1 MSVKPVQHPSSPAGK
16 TPERNPP
23 RRAPILICGGGLLLA
38 SLLLN
43 LFPAEAVTGLRLW
56 AGAWPAMLATLLLGP
71 AQGLAAGFAA
81 GAGLA
86 VSTGDWLPA
95 PILGMACLSVGWLI
109 RRGWAPLAAAV
120 GYWTL
125 IGLPFSWGYYRYR
138 YPDGEILNL
147 LRALE
152 LPFNGLVGVVVAD
165 ALRLFP
171 PLRRVV
177 GNWGLLK
184 DRAPFRA
191 YLLGGFTT
199 VATVPLLLLSLL
211 YGQSLSKR
219 QILDAGSDLN
229 RATRTVRSAIQD
241 YVRQHEL
248 ALVTLSHQLE
258 NSRLASGVETQLETV
273 RNQYRGFVHLR
284 ILDPAGR
291 ALVQSPR
298 QVESGFLGKELAE
311 LALRSEALIISDA
324 LLRSGSP
331 FLAIGIRFRGLA
343 NGSMGVLSGEVAL
356 DGFPA
361 LQRSYEGMR
370 EVSLLI
376 ADHVGQ
382 VVFTTRPAE
391 FGVGKSLVGTPLWKA
406 AMAASDT
413 GDFRF
418 DLASAAKGT
427 GQGAQIACVLDTVRP
442 GGDQALRVILWQP
455 VIEAERNAAIYYTCC
470 VGCSMGIV
478 AICVLLSGLLA
489 ARITE
494 PIERLVERVRAFDL
508 DVQRNPSDPAA
519 SGPAE
524 IVELY
529 ESFTAMEGRV
539 QSAHGEVKE
548 ALVRVDQAN
557 RDLREALSSVEH
569 QVADRTRQLEEASRR
584 ASMADR
590 AKGEFLANMS
600 HEIRTP
606 MNGIL
611 GMLHLLQGTFLTAEQ
626 KELSDTIHS
635 SAEAL
640 LTILNDILDF
650 SKIEAGMMRL
660 NLEPFDP
667 VALVRSVAK
676 LFSGQA
682 MEKGLE
688 LKAEIDPDLP
698 KRVAGDPDRLRQ
710 VLNNLV
716 GNAVKFTA
724 TGAVQ
729 IRVQVLSRAGAR
741 AKIRFS
747 ISDTGMGMSEEV
759 QARLFQAFA
768 QGDGSTTRRYGG
780 TGLGLAIS
788 RQLVEM
794 MGGTIGVKSRKGEGS
809 EFSVD
814 LEMAFEEDLPP
825 VTPVAASETPVVAT
839 APPKSKRRLE
849 LLVVEDDLTN
859 QKFARR
865 LLERLGHAVRVVDN
879 GDDAL
884 SGWLSGERYDAVLL
898 DCQLPTMSGF
908 EVASRLRE
916 LEDRSGFPG
925 PKAHIIAL
933 TASVLPEDR
942 KRAVDCGMNDFLSKP
957 LRVAELDAALDRVPL
972 RSLSMVV

>member
-1 MSVKPVQHPSSPAGK
+1 VLV
-16 TPERNPP
+16 
-23 RRAPILICGGGLLLA
+23 LA
-38 SLLLN
+38 SFLLN
-43 LFPAEAVTGLRLW
+43 LLSVEAVTGLRLW
-56 AGAWPAMLATLLLGP
+56 AGALPAMLATLVLGP
-71 AQGLAAGFAA
+71 VQGLVAGLAA
-81 GAGLA
+81 GAGLG
-86 VSTGDWLPA
+86 VSTGDWLTA
-95 PILGMACLSVGWLI
+95 PVLGLGCLSVGLLI

-120 GYWTL
+120 AYWSL
-125 IGLPFSWGYYRYR
+125 VGLPVAWVIYRLQF
-138 YPDGEILNL
+138 PDGAILNL

-152 LPFNGLVGVVVAD
+152 LPFNAMVGVVLAD
-165 ALRLFP
+165 ALRLLP
-171 PLRRVV
+171 PLRRIA
-177 GNWGLLK
+177 GNWGFLR

-211 YGQSLSKR
+211 YGRNLSKR
-219 QILDAGSDLN
+219 QTVDAALDLN
-229 RATRTVRSAIQD
+229 RATRTVRGAIQD
-241 YVRQHEL
+241 YIRQHEL
-248 ALVTLSHQLE
+248 ALITLAHQLE
-258 NSRLASGVETQLETV
+258 QPRPASGIGSQLEIV
-273 RNQYRGFVHLR
+273 RSQYRGFVGLR
-284 ILDPAGR
+284 VFDATGR
-291 ALVQSPR
+291 VQAQTP
-298 QVESGFLGKELAE
+298 GLAE
-311 LALRSEALIISDA
+311 AGEPLKPFIEIALRSDEPAISDA
-324 LLRSGSP
+324 VLRPEHPYLVVGV
-331 FLAIGIRFRGLA
+331 RFRTPG
-343 NGSMGVLSGEVAL
+343 GGPPGVVAGEIAL
-356 DGFPA
+356 DGFPS
-361 LQRSYEGMR
+361 LQRSYDGLR

-376 ADHVGQ
+376 ADHRGQ
-382 VVFTTRPAE
+382 VVFSTRPLE
-391 FGVGKSLVGTPLWKA
+391 FPTGSPVDGTALWKA
-406 AMAASDT
+406 GEGAADS

-418 DLASAAKGT
+418 VLASAARGT
-427 GQGAQIACVLDTVRP
+427 GQGTQLACRLTTVRP
-442 GGDQALRVILWQP
+442 GGDRAWRVILWQP
-455 VIEAERNAAIYYTCC
+455 VIEAERTAAIYYTCC

-489 ARITE
+489 ARITK

-508 DVQRNPSDPAA
+508 DVPRDSSDSSA

-529 ESFTAMEGRV
+529 ETFAAMEGRV
-539 QSAHGEVKE
+539 QSAHGEVKA

-557 RDLREALSSVEH
+557 RDLREALSSVEL
-569 QVADRTRQLEEASRR
+569 QVAERTRQLEEASRR
-584 ASMADR
+584 ATTADR

-606 MNGIL
+606 MNGVL
-611 GMLHLLQGTFLTAEQ
+611 GMLHLLQGTILTAEQ

-660 NLEPFDP
+660 GLEPFDLG
-667 VALVRSVAK
+667 ALVRSVAK

-682 MEKGLE
+682 AEKGLE
-688 LKAEIDPDLP
+688 LRTELDPTLP
-698 KRVAGDPDRLRQ
+698 ARVAGDPDRLRQ

-724 TGAVQ
+724 AGSVRIAVT
-729 IRVQVLSRAGAR
+729 VKSRMDGR
-741 AKIRFS
+741 AKIRLEVT
-747 ISDTGMGMSEEV
+747 DTGMGMSEEI
-759 QARLFQAFA
+759 QGRLFQAFA

-794 MGGTIGVKSRKGEGS
+794 MGGTIGVRSRKGEGS
-809 EFSVD
+809 AFFVEV
-814 LEMAFEEDLPP
+814 EMAFADEPVPGAGPP
-825 VTPVAASETPVVAT
+825 SAEASPSSPATPKA
-839 APPKSKRRLE
+839 KRRLE

-884 SGWLSGERYDAVLL
+884 SGWLSGDRYDAVLL

-942 KRAVDCGMNDFLSKP
+942 KKAIESGMNDFLSKP
-957 LRVAELDAALDRVPL
+957 LRVGDLDSALERVPP
-972 RSLSMVV
+972 RSLSMSI